1 MWDFTEANW
10 VSEVKG
16 SGVMK
21 VVFVFVGGRRV
32 WALWEGGRRVC
43 GGGPW
48 RWLCGLVV
56 VVKWL
61 GGLL

>member
-21 VVFVFVGGRRV
+21 VVFVFVGGEEG
-32 WALWEGGRRVC
+32 LGSLGGRPKSLRRRPMAMVVWFSC
-43 GGGPW
+43 G
-48 RWLCGLVV
+48 C
-56 VVKWL
+56 
-61 GGLL
+61 